1 MAAAAHSECN
11 NLKNGIKAEHIDIL
25 THSGHAEDTN
35 TNIILIDLQPLQ
47 RLGQKKTAFAGKNDR
62 K

>member
-1 MAAAAHSECN
+1 MAVAAHSECN
-11 NLKNGIKAEHIDIL
+11 NLKNGIKALHIDIL
-25 THSGHAEDTN
+25 THSGHADTN
-35 TNIILIDLQPLQ
+35 TNIILIALQPLQ